1 MGCDIHVYTEQFDTR
16 DGQWYTNDN
25 FRLNRFHGQY
35 DDEKEFQHESVYH
48 GRNYQLF
55 GILAGVRDSYV
66 NPLSPP
72 RGIPDD
78 SCEFIKKEFAYWGG
92 DAHSASYFTLYELKE
107 ALIYSRPESY
117 TGIKSL
123 TKFIDDIES
132 KLRKDFFYY
141 DWDNMEPNSQVG
153 ELIKNH
159 RIVFWFD
166 N

>member
-1 MGCDIHVYTEQFDTR
+1 MGCDIHVYTEQYDPR
-16 DGQWYTNDN
+16 DNTWYTNDN
-25 FRLNRFHGQY
+25 FRLNRFYGQF
-35 DDEKEFQHESVYH
+35 ENQKESEHESVYH

-55 GILAGVRDSYV
+55 GILAGVRDTYV
-66 NPLSPP
+66 YPIVSP

-78 SCEFIKKEFAYWGG
+78 SCELIKKEFAYWGG
-92 DAHSASYFTLYELKE
+92 DAHTPSYFTLHELKE
-107 ALIYSRPESY
+107 ALIYSRPKSLS
-117 TGIKSL
+117 GIKTL

-132 KLRKDFFYY
+132 KLRKDFFFYNWE
-141 DWDNMEPNSQVG
+141 DKEPDSQVN